1 MTALSLFFANS
12 IKNDISDKFID
23 AIDVILY
30 SHPLSFQDFI
40 EEHSVNLYVKEEV
53 DDYNDYNDYNYQK
66 KSKQLKFKDSYDKC
80 NIDYNIFDIWLFKL
94 SENLRRIYSA
104 QKNNLPTKDLY
115 FQQHNLFLI
124 SDRFVEYFQT
134 SEEQKFFP
142 RSLFGKNIYVIPF
155 YHLIYLGGHSLL
167 DKNYIPKVLNIMQH
181 LNKHFDNLEIPEFLE
196 KMSFNN
202 DNQLILKS
210 ILTKLNPDSLLSS
223 LKYHS
228 QTNSYAFNLLGLDYI
243 LNDKNFDSKLTS
255 FTSIKESLDE
265 ILKNFILNNMF
276 FSKHIDYFIKDKNLY
291 FNNISNNLTLEQKIK
306 LEPFMVDKKNFNNYD
321 LVQSHLLNPIRSNPY
336 ALLKEINNLSTEELI
351 DTYSCDDNFISLC
364 IQSISYLNSNK
375 KLKLFSQMN
384 DFTSKMYPVIKKQHI
399 AQILSFDSNFI
410 DFCKPLY
417 MNIILSEKLP
427 SNNTPSKK
435 HKI

>member
-1 MTALSLFFANS
+1 
-12 IKNDISDKFID
+12 
-23 AIDVILY
+23 
-30 SHPLSFQDFI
+30 
-40 EEHSVNLYVKEEV
+40 
-53 DDYNDYNDYNYQK
+53 
-66 KSKQLKFKDSYDKC
+66 
-80 NIDYNIFDIWLFKL
+80 
-94 SENLRRIYSA
+94 
-104 QKNNLPTKDLY
+104 
-115 FQQHNLFLI
+115 
-124 SDRFVEYFQT
+124 
-134 SEEQKFFP
+134 
-142 RSLFGKNIYVIPF
+142 
-155 YHLIYLGGHSLL
+155 
-167 DKNYIPKVLNIMQH
+167 
-181 LNKHFDNLEIPEFLE
+181 
-196 KMSFNN
+196 MSFNN